1 MYSNFVYLI
10 NCFSH
15 QFSIVDLGFS
25 NRYLSRLKSYMHSK
39 TYPKDSITEGYIA
52 KECLVF
58 CSCYFKFVE
67 TAFNRPIRMMNM
79 NIIFHLIV
87 VLFVM
92 VNWPW
97 KKEKI

>member
-1 MYSNFVYLI
+1 MIALHIKNLSMLKKKKEIYR
-10 NCFSH
+10 NCFMRMW
-15 QFSIVDLGFS
+15 GFDFTMPS
-25 NRYLSRLKSYMHSK
+25 NKGSYAFCQC
-39 TYPKDSITEGYIA
+39 P
-52 KECLVF
+52 LV
-58 CSCYFKFVE
+58 
-67 TAFNRPIRMMNM
+67 ALNMNMNM

>member
-1 MYSNFVYLI
+1 MKMIALHIKNLSMLKKKKEIYR
-10 NCFSH
+10 NCFMCMW
-15 QFSIVDLGFS
+15 GFDFTMPS
-25 NRYLSRLKSYMHSK
+25 NKGSYAFCQC
-39 TYPKDSITEGYIA
+39 P
-52 KECLVF
+52 LV
-58 CSCYFKFVE
+58 
-67 TAFNRPIRMMNM
+67 ALNMNMNM